1 MRSGILW
8 KVCRKRYNKGK
19 KIMGCCENK
28 NMANPEGAPLFCCG
42 NMRLSFVEEILNT
55 ASGPVG
61 RLRTDWT
68 WKDWLGAAAMRLGI
82 GRMDYA
88 VPAGLYACGNPTKE
102 SPVFVTSN
110 YKLTVDHVRRA
121 VKGLDAW
128 LVVLDTRGVNV
139 WCAAGKGTFGT
150 AELVRRIASCR
161 LSERVSH
168 RTLIVPQLG
177 ATGVSAHEVFAA
189 SGFKVVYGPVRVA
202 DLPRFMAEGMKASQ
216 EMRTVTFRLGER
228 LAVVPVEVVHWAKWL
243 ALLFA
248 VCSIAA
254 ALGSGDYSLPSFL
267 RSGLR
272 LGTAFLG
279 GVLLGPVLFPWLPG
293 RAFAVKGVCSGILT
307 LPLLFFLG
315 LLPGRNGMEILQ
327 SAGWIL
333 ITLSMSSF
341 LMLAYTGSSPYTSLS
356 GTRIETRLGFRFQSV
371 SAILGI
377 LLLFSP
383 LLFWKG

>member
-1 MRSGILW
+1 
-8 KVCRKRYNKGK
+8 
-19 KIMGCCENK
+19 MGCCENK
-28 NMANPEGAPLFCCG
+28 IGEIPAEYPAVCG
-42 NMRLSFVEEILNT
+42 GNIRLSFVEEILNT
-55 ASGPVG
+55 PVGPVG
-61 RLRTDWT
+61 RVSSMWT
-68 WKDWLGAAAMRLGI
+68 WKDRLGAAAMRLGI
-82 GRMDYA
+82 GRMNYA
-88 VPAGLYACGNPTKE
+88 VPPGLYASGNPTKE

-121 VKGLDAW
+121 VGGLDGW
-128 LVVLDTRGVNV
+128 LLVLDTRGVNV

-150 AELVRRIASCR
+150 AELVRRIALCR

-202 DLPRFMAEGMKASQ
+202 DLPRFMADGMKASQ

-243 ALLFA
+243 AILFA
-248 VCSIAA
+248 ICSITA
-254 ALGSGDYSLPSFL
+254 ALGSGDYGLHSFL

-272 LGTAFLG
+272 LATAFLG

-293 RAFAVKGVCSGILT
+293 RAFALKGLWSGLLT
-307 LPLLFFLG
+307 LPVLFLLG
-315 LLPGRNGMEILQ
+315 LLPGGNGMEILQ

-333 ITLSMSSF
+333 LTLSMSSF

-356 GTRIETRLGFRFQSV
+356 GTRIETRLGFRFQSAAV
-371 SAILGI
+371 LLGI

-383 LLFWKG
+383 LFFWKG